1 MTKISSQD
9 RAALIRLASSL
20 PVGDQNRKAILAGLQ
35 KVEAAQ
41 DTGPDKKLKYTLT
54 CEHEEGV
61 EDWAKNLTVAQAES
75 LIKKAD
81 SLFTKIEDL
90 QENLNEIGE
99 EDPKAAAIQT
109 KIDKLEEEMYPYG
122 ERMLV
127 VLTDPKTG
135 AAWSYLGWGDWEV
148 AREGKKAS
156 SARTDP
162 KKIAQE
168 ILDELHIEG
177 GAPGPT
183 PKSKYRG
190 QLEKLIANLILEGFV
205 FDPDTEEWGTII
217 SPEDDAAEDLFKQYK
232 SGPKFNNLLLKIFEE
247 DHGDNE

>member
-1 MTKISSQD
+1 MNKLSSSD
-9 RAALIRLASSL
+9 RSALIRLASSL
-20 PVGDQNRKAILAGLQ
+20 PVGDKNRKAILAGLQ

-41 DTGPDKKLKYTLT
+41 DTGPHKKLKYTLT

-61 EDWAKNLTVAQAES
+61 DDWAKNQTVAQAES

-109 KIDKLEEEMYPYG
+109 KIYKLSEEMYPYG
-122 ERMLV
+122 EGKLV

-135 AAWSYLGWGDWEV
+135 AAWSYLGGGDWEV
-148 AREGKKAS
+148 AKEGKTAS
-156 SARTDP
+156 SAMTDP

-168 ILDELHIEG
+168 ILNDLHMDG

-190 QLEKLIANLILEGFV
+190 QLEKLIANLIAEGFN
-205 FDPDTEEWGTII
+205 FDNTEEGWGTII
-217 SPEDDAAEDLFKQYK
+217 SPEDDAADILFRPYK
-232 SGPKFNNLLLKIFEE
+232 SGPKLIALLEKIFEE

>member
-1 MTKISSQD
+1 M
-9 RAALIRLASSL
+9 ASSL
-20 PVGDQNRKAILAGLQ
+20 PAGDETRKAILAGLQ
-35 KVEAAQ
+35 KVGAAQ

-61 EDWAKNLTVAQAES
+61 EDWAKNQTVAQAES

-109 KIDKLEEEMYPYG
+109 KIDKLTEEMSPYG
-122 ERMLV
+122 EGRLV

-135 AAWSYLGWGDWEV
+135 AAWSYLGGGDWEV
-148 AREGKKAS
+148 AKEGKKAS
-156 SARTDP
+156 SAMTDP

-168 ILDELHIEG
+168 ILRDMWIDGGG
-177 GAPGPT
+177 GAGGGGPV
-183 PKSKYRG
+183 PASKYRG
-190 QLEKLIANLILEGFV
+190 QLEGLVKNLIAEGFI
-205 FDPDTEEWGTII
+205 FDPLEEDWGTII
-217 SPEDDAAEDLFKQYK
+217 SPEDDAADILFKPYK
-232 SGPKFNNLLLKIFEE
+232 SGPKFNALLGKIFEE